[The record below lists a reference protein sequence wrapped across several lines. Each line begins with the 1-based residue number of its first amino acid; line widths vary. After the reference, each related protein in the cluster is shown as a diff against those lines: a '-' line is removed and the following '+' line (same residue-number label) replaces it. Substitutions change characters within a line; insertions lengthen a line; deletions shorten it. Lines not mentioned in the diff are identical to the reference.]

1 MTMQNAKMNTKI
13 KFFSGIFI
21 FIILV
26 VIILAAYWH
35 SVSTAVGEQGQDI
48 LFIVE
53 KGQSV
58 NQISQNLYNAGLIK
72 SKFNFEVYVWLAKQ
86 ETKIKSGEYN
96 LNPSFTIREIVKI
109 LAAGESLS
117 KERKITIIEGWNVDD
132 INKYLR
138 EKNIIADNSFVDIV
152 KRDIGYWASSALG
165 GDIKKPE
172 FFNGAPKGA
181 SLEGYLFPDTYRIF
195 KDAAAEDI
203 VKKMLINFNNKLTD
217 ETRNEIA
224 RQGKTIYEIVT
235 MASIIEKE
243 VRTPEDMEIVSGIFW
258 DRIKYGQPLESC
270 ATLAY
275 ILGVNKEQ
283 YSIED
288 TKIDSPYNTYRNP
301 GLPPGPICNP
311 GLNAIKAA
319 VYPRYTE
326 YNYFLSSRDSGETV
340 FSKTLDEHNRNK
352 ARYLK

>member
-1 MTMQNAKMNTKI
+1 MPIKI
-13 KFFSGIFI
+13 IKYSLILIAVILIIAGLFYWRGITTP
-21 FIILV
+21 
-26 VIILAAYWH
+26 A
-35 SVSTAVGEQGQDI
+35 GGQGQDI
-48 LFIVE
+48 LFMVE

-58 NQISQNLYNAGLIK
+58 NQISQNLYGAGLIK
-72 SKFNFEVYVWLAKQ
+72 SKFNFEVYIWLTEQ

-96 LNPSFTIREIVKI
+96 LSPSLTIREIVKI
-109 LAAGESLS
+109 LAAGETLS

-132 INKYLR
+132 INKHFK
-138 EKNIIADNSFVDIV
+138 ENNIISGSSFVDIA
-152 KRDIGYWASSALG
+152 KARIGKWEMGIGKLE
-165 GDIKKPE
+165 KPG
-172 FFNGAPKGA
+172 FLNDAPPSA
-181 SLEGYLFPDTYRIF
+181 SLEGYLFPDTYRVF
-195 KDAAAEDI
+195 KAATAEDI
-203 VKKMLINFNNKLTD
+203 VKKMLGNFDNKLTD
-217 ETRNEIA
+217 EMRNDIA
-224 RQGKTIYEIVT
+224 KQGRTIYEIVT

-319 VYPRYTE
+319 IYPRYTE
-326 YNYFLSSRDSGETV
+326 YNYFLNRQDTGETV

>member
-1 MTMQNAKMNTKI
+1 MPLKI
-13 KFFSGIFI
+13 IKYSLISAAIILITACFSYWRGITTPAGGLGQDTP
-21 FIILV
+21 FII
-26 VIILAAYWH
+26 
-35 SVSTAVGEQGQDI
+35 G
-48 LFIVE
+48 
-53 KGQSV
+53 KGQTV
-58 NQISQNLYNAGLIK
+58 NQISQNLYDAGLIK

-96 LNPSFTIREIVKI
+96 LSPNLTVREIVKI
-109 LAAGESLS
+109 LTAGESLS
-117 KERKITIIEGWNVDD
+117 KERKITIVEGWNIND
-132 INKYLR
+132 IDKYLQDNAIVPANKFSDIAKSR
-138 EKNIIADNSFVDIV
+138 IKNQELRIKNSEF
-152 KRDIGYWASSALG
+152 LG
-165 GDIKKPE
+165 D
-172 FFNGAPKGA
+172 APPSA

-195 KDAAAEDI
+195 KDAVAEDI
-203 VKKMLINFNNKLTD
+203 VKKMLINFNAKLTD
-217 ETRNEIA
+217 EMRAEIA
-224 RQGKTIYEIVT
+224 RQGRTIFEVVT

-243 VRTPEDMEIVSGIFW
+243 VRTPEDMKIVSGIFW

-319 VYPRYTE
+319 IYPQYTG
-326 YNYFLSSRDSGETV
+326 YNYFLNRQDTGETV

-352 ARYLK
+352 AKYLK